1 MLINLNEIKELK
13 LTKITTNT
21 ILDKLYLKFN
31 LESKRLEYF
40 NGIPSEMILQLVGTN
55 GTGKSLL
62 ATNLTVNLLNNYPVL
77 YITTETIGEFIYYKL
92 QERAKTLGIELKK
105 ENLYLIDL
113 TKENNFDL
121 GNLFNL
127 VAKITKDNQLKLPR
141 IVIIDSLTAFYESL
155 ENKARSI
162 VRGIYNFFKKWRY
175 TGIFISQKRSSH
187 EETTSEAAGG
197 YAVAHIVDS
206 TIVLTKKVIQT
217 KWEAEDY
224 KIPKGKVVRTIRV
237 DDCRVLPHITEEL
250 IFKITNS
257 GEIEVVGK
265 RSLE

>member
-105 ENLYLIDL
+105 
-113 TKENNFDL
+113 
-121 GNLFNL
+121 
-127 VAKITKDNQLKLPR
+127 R
-141 IVIIDSLTAFYESL
+141 I
-155 ENKARSI
+155 
-162 VRGIYNFFKKWRY
+162 Y
-175 TGIFISQKRSSH
+175 T
-187 EETTSEAAGG
+187 
-197 YAVAHIVDS
+197 
-206 TIVLTKKVIQT
+206 
-217 KWEAEDY
+217 
-224 KIPKGKVVRTIRV
+224 
-237 DDCRVLPHITEEL
+237 
-250 IFKITNS
+250 
-257 GEIEVVGK
+257 
-265 RSLE
+265 